1 MLRRRLG
8 DWFCAECSRWACVL
22 RRRKET
28 IISLRQVEEEEEE
41 DSDWR
46 DNVYLHHL
54 GVLGR
59 SPTEV
64 TVASATFSYIS
75 YLALYL

>member
-1 MLRRRLG
+1 MGMCLERTKG
-8 DWFCAECSRWACVL
+8 G
-22 RRRKET
+22 KK
-28 IISLRQVEEEEEE
+28 ISLRQVEEEE
-41 DSDWR
+41 DSEWR

-64 TVASATFSYIS
+64 TVASATFAYIS